1 MIDGVRTKKLKIL
14 PDERGRLMEIL
25 RSDDELFLDFG
36 QVYMTTCYPQAVKGW
51 HFHKLQTDNMCVVK
65 GMAKIVLYDRR
76 ENSITKGE
84 INEFFIGEHNPMML
98 HIPPEIAHGIKAIGT
113 VEALIVNIPDY
124 PYNYDSPDDYRI
136 PPYTEDICYDWARKD
151 G

>member
-1 MIDGVRTKKLKIL
+1 MIDGVKVKNLKVL

-25 RSDDELFLDFG
+25 RCDDELFLDFG

-51 HFHKLQTDNMCVVK
+51 HFHKLQTDNLCVVK

-76 ENSITKGE
+76 EDSATPGE
-84 INEFFIGEHNPMML
+84 VNEFFMGEHNPMVL

-113 VEALIVNIPDY
+113 KEALVINIPNY
-124 PYNYDSPDDYRI
+124 PYNYQSPDDYRI
-136 PPYTEDICYDWARKD
+136 PPYTADIPYDWGRKD